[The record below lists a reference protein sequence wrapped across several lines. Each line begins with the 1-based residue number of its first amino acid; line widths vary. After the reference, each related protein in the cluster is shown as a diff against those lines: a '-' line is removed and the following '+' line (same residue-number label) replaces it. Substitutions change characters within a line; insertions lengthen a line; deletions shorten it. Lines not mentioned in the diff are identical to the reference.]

1 MQDNVAYID
10 KKKHILKLLKK
21 NPLEWFHILSTV
33 MKTFDYRYVRRC
45 VGKKTIV
52 GKKTEI
58 INFSQVKIGSHCLI
72 QDHVYIRAGLDGS
85 ISIGDY
91 CAINSFAKLFGHGG
105 IKMGDYSQVGPGSLI
120 TTTSHDYREALA
132 TEFKEVSIGE
142 WAWIGAHCVILPG
155 VTVGDHSVIGAGSI
169 VTKDI
174 PPYSI
179 AVGSPAKVIGKNEKD

>member
-21 NPLEWFHILSTV
+21 NPLEWLHILSTV

-72 QDHVYIRAGLDGS
+72 QDHVYIRAGLEGKVR
-85 ISIGDY
+85 IGDY
-91 CAINSFAKLFGHGG
+91 CAINSFARLFGHGG
-105 IKMGDYSQVGPGSLI
+105 IKMGNHSQIGPGSLI
-120 TTTSHDYREALA
+120 TTTTHNYQEALT
-132 TEFKEVSIGE
+132 TEFKEVNIGE
-142 WAWIGAHCVILPG
+142 WVWIGAHCVLLPG
-155 VTVGDHSVIGAGSI
+155 VTIGEHSVIGAGSI

-179 AVGSPAKVIGKNEKD
+179 AVGVPAKVVRKNEKD